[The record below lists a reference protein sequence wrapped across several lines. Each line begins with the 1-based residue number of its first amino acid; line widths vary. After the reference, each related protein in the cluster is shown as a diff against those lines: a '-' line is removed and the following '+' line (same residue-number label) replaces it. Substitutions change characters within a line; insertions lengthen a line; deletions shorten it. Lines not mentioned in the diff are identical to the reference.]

1 VTSHRAVRAQ
11 GRACETWRKVALAA
25 ACLVALAAP
34 PASVPLAAADPAA
47 PAQESGIEHEA
58 VAEGQTAEEHH
69 EEGLTP
75 FLGRLFNFA
84 VLAGV
89 LVYFLRTPLAGYLAD
104 RGRQIRGEL
113 EAAASMNDTASRQM
127 AEIAAKLDRLPAELD
142 ALRARGAQ
150 EIAAEDAR
158 IRAEAEAERQ
168 RLLEQ
173 TRREIDLHLRLAR
186 RDLVA
191 HAADLAVA
199 VARARIQ
206 RQITDADQRRL
217 VERYLSAVKPDA

>member
-1 VTSHRAVRAQ
+1 MTSDRGAPARA
-11 GRACETWRKVALAA
+11 RACETWRKLAPTLLLVLG
-25 ACLVALAAP
+25 LVACPAVVTAAGTA
-34 PASVPLAAADPAA
+34 PA
-47 PAQESGIEHEA
+47 AQESGIEHEA
-58 VAEGQTAEEHH
+58 VEEGHTAEEHH
-69 EEGLTP
+69 EEGLVS

-84 VLAGV
+84 LLVGI
-89 LVYFLRTPLAGYLAD
+89 LVYFLRKPLAGYLEG
-104 RGRQIRGEL
+104 RGKQIRGEL
-113 EAAASMNDTASRQM
+113 EAAASMKETAAHQV
-127 AEIAAKLDRLPAELD
+127 AEITAKLERLPAELD

-186 RDLVA
+186 RDLVT

-199 VARARIQ
+199 VARERIQ
-206 RQITDADQRRL
+206 QQITDADQRRL
-217 VERYLSAVKPDA
+217 VERYLSAVKQHDA